1 VSMLYIWAV
10 DYKISPQITLNTN
23 LVANIQVI
31 FFGGKFHRRGD
42 FSKEKMR
49 SRDNGEAAG

>member
-1 VSMLYIWAV
+1 MLYIWAV

-31 FFGGKFHRRGD
+31 FFGGKFHHPPPEHPNGLALRRL
-42 FSKEKMR
+42 
-49 SRDNGEAAG
+49 AGGI